1 MVVFRKALAK
11 YSQSSSQYATNILCL
26 KIRSMAWP
34 ESRFLLIILRC
45 LHYFYAELR
54 FRTYTGLSAIY
65 YHRRPMSKQ
74 NTIKPESFGE
84 VTMAL
89 RIAGFKILLV
99 FSLLILA
106 VIAFTQ
112 PKNVYVASFF
122 SLSWCAIAA
131 AGVTLRHCREVL
143 AKLWALLT
151 IPVAPYLVIS
161 NGLMPATLVPIATIL
176 PILLLSNGWRIS
188 AMVVLASCTF
198 LVPLYDGNYDKGLW
212 LRLCVTNLI
221 VSLLIYA
228 LASQLEKAIIES
240 KKKTLELNRA
250 LESEKQASA
259 AQSQFLATMSHEI
272 RTPLNGILGLTDV
285 LLSHKITE
293 SARPNLEKIQ
303 RSGLSLNRILND
315 ILDLS
320 KLNAGKLALE
330 IMPFDL
336 KATSKDCVAFYAQL
350 AQNKGISLRI
360 NVDKTL
366 NTWVV
371 GDATRLSQVLNNL
384 ISNAIKFT
392 QQGSVTLVLEKRET
406 SPTHQFVRFTVTDT
420 GEGID
425 LVDQTRVFDAFTQAN
440 SSINRVH
447 GGTGLGLQIVKSL
460 VEAMGGAVY
469 LKSAVGEGSEFYFEL
484 PFEIADSAND
494 VQEKDKTPLFSN
506 LTVLV
511 AEDNDINQVV
521 AKSLLEDTGLKVTI
535 ANNGNEAVEIAQK
548 QHFDLILMDLHMP
561 EMNGSEAALALRQ
574 ANITIP
580 IIAFTAAVVVEEI
593 DKALASGMNGYLTKP
608 VNKIEL
614 YAMLTKYLGRETP
627 KKGPVLPKEN
637 IQSNVDAGS

>member
-1 MVVFRKALAK
+1 MPK
-11 YSQSSSQYATNILCL
+11 QYITE
-26 KIRSMAWP
+26 P
-34 ESRFLLIILRC
+34 ESL
-45 LHYFYAELR
+45 
-54 FRTYTGLSAIY
+54 
-65 YHRRPMSKQ
+65 
-74 NTIKPESFGE
+74 GE
-84 VTMAL
+84 ITTAL
-89 RIAGFKILLV
+89 RSAGFKILLV
-99 FSLLILA
+99 FSLLILVVI
-106 VIAFTQ
+106 VIAQ
-112 PKNVYVASFF
+112 PQNVYVASFF
-122 SLSWCAIAA
+122 GLSWCAISI
-131 AGVTLRHCREVL
+131 AGISLPNYREWL
-143 AKLWALLT
+143 AKLWAVLT

-161 NGLMPATLVPIATIL
+161 NGLLPATLVPIATIF
-176 PILLLSNGWRIS
+176 PILLLSNGWRVS

-198 LVPLYDGNYDKGLW
+198 LVPFYDGDYDEGLW
-212 LRLCVTNLI
+212 LRLCVTNLV

-228 LASQLEKAIIES
+228 LASQLEKALVES
-240 KKKTLELNRA
+240 KEKTRELNRA

-259 AQSQFLATMSHEI
+259 AQSRFLATMSHEI

-285 LLSHKITE
+285 VLSHEISE
-293 SARPNLEKIQ
+293 NARPNLEKIQ

-330 IMPFDL
+330 TISFDL
-336 KATSKDCVAFYAQL
+336 KTTAKDCVAFYAQL
-350 AQNKGISLRI
+350 AKNKGISLRI

-366 NTWVV
+366 NTSVV

-384 ISNAIKFT
+384 VSNAIKFT
-392 QQGSVTLVLEKRET
+392 HQGSVTLTLDKGET
-406 SPTHQFVRFTVTDT
+406 SSTHQIVRFSVKDT

-425 LVDQTRVFDAFTQAN
+425 ASEQERVFEAFTQAN

-460 VEAMGGAVY
+460 VEAMGGAVS

-484 PFEIADSAND
+484 PFEVADKVVSTR
-494 VQEKDKTPLFSN
+494 EKNMDPSFSN

-521 AKSLLEDTGLKVTI
+521 AKSLLEDTGLNVVL
-535 ANNGNEAVEIAQK
+535 ANTGKEAVELAQS
-548 QHFDLILMDLHMP
+548 QPFDLILMDLHMP

-593 DKALASGMNGYLTKP
+593 NKALASGMNGYLTKP
-608 VNKIEL
+608 VNKTEL
-614 YAMLTKYLGRETP
+614 HAMLTKYLHPDMPTDNSQIAKAVHTE
-627 KKGPVLPKEN
+627 
-637 IQSNVDAGS
+637 

>member
-1 MVVFRKALAK
+1 
-11 YSQSSSQYATNILCL
+11 
-26 KIRSMAWP
+26 
-34 ESRFLLIILRC
+34 
-45 LHYFYAELR
+45 
-54 FRTYTGLSAIY
+54 
-65 YHRRPMSKQ
+65 
-74 NTIKPESFGE
+74 
-84 VTMAL
+84 MAL

-122 SLSWCAIAA
+122 SLSWCAIAV

-176 PILLLSNGWRIS
+176 PIL
-188 AMVVLASCTF
+188 
-198 LVPLYDGNYDKGLW
+198 
-212 LRLCVTNLI
+212 
-221 VSLLIYA
+221 
-228 LASQLEKAIIES
+228 
-240 KKKTLELNRA
+240 
-250 LESEKQASA
+250 
-259 AQSQFLATMSHEI
+259 
-272 RTPLNGILGLTDV
+272 

-406 SPTHQFVRFTVTDT
+406 SPTHQFVRFTITDT

-561 EMNGSEAALALRQ
+561 EMNGSKAALALRQ

-593 DKALASGMNGYLTKP
+593 DKALASGMNMYLTQP

-627 KKGPVLPKEN
+627 KEGPVLPKEK
-637 IQSNVDAGS
+637 IQSNVDAESLSC

>member
-1 MVVFRKALAK
+1 MSQQYTKA
-11 YSQSSSQYATNILCL
+11 
-26 KIRSMAWP
+26 
-34 ESRFLLIILRC
+34 
-45 LHYFYAELR
+45 
-54 FRTYTGLSAIY
+54 
-65 YHRRPMSKQ
+65 
-74 NTIKPESFGE
+74 PESFGE
-84 VTMAL
+84 VTKTL
-89 RIAGFKILLV
+89 RSAGFKILLV
-99 FSLLILA
+99 FTLLILV
-106 VIAFTQ
+106 VIAIKQ
-112 PKNVYVASFF
+112 PDNIYVALFF
-122 SLSWCAIAA
+122 GLSWCVISAV
-131 AGVTLRHCREVL
+131 GLTFPKKQELL

-161 NGLMPATLVPIATIL
+161 NGLMPAALAPIATIF
-176 PILLLSNGWRIS
+176 PILLLSNSWRGV
-188 AMVVLASCTF
+188 AMMVLASCTF
-198 LVPLYDGNYDKGLW
+198 LVPFYDKPYDEGLW
-212 LRLCVTNLI
+212 LRLCLTNVI
-221 VSLLIYA
+221 VSLIIYV
-228 LASQLEKAIIES
+228 LASQLEKALLES

-259 AQSQFLATMSHEI
+259 AQSRFLATMSHEI

-285 LLSHKITE
+285 VLSHDISE

-330 IMPFDL
+330 NIPFNL
-336 KATSKDCVAFYAQL
+336 KSTAKDCVAFYAQL

-360 NVDKTL
+360 NVDKAL
-366 NTWVV
+366 NTNVV

-384 ISNAIKFT
+384 VSNAIKFT
-392 QQGSVTLVLEKRET
+392 HKGSVTLGLSKGEASK
-406 SPTHQFVRFTVTDT
+406 THQFIRFSVKDT

-425 LVDQTRVFDAFTQAN
+425 VDEQERVFDAFTQAN

-460 VEAMGGAVY
+460 VEAMGGTVY
-469 LKSAVGEGSEFYFEL
+469 LKSAVGQGSEFYFEL
-484 PFEIADSAND
+484 PFEITDSAIGVK
-494 VQEKDKTPLFSN
+494 VQNNTPSFSN

-521 AKSLLEDTGLKVTI
+521 AKSLLEDTGAKVVI
-535 ANNGNEAVEIAQK
+535 ADNGKKAVEVAQK

-580 IIAFTAAVVVEEI
+580 IIAFTAAVVAEEI
-593 DKALASGMNGYLTKP
+593 DKALASGMDGYLTKP
-608 VNKIEL
+608 VNKTQL
-614 YAMLTKYLGRETP
+614 HAVLTEYLCTDNLTERSC
-627 KKGPVLPKEN
+627 VAKE
-637 IQSNVDAGS
+637 AYTE